1 MHTNP
6 KTMLPTSPKN
16 IFAGFQ
22 FQYKKPEQIDI
33 IKISNEGKYSEL
45 FTRYAK
51 IIPIQIVMVIIEL
64 IPSIPSMKLKMLINQ
79 VQINIK
85 KRI

>member
-1 MHTNP
+1 
-6 KTMLPTSPKN
+6 MLPTSPKN

-22 FQYKKPEQIDI
+22 FQYKKAEQIDI

-45 FTRYAK
+45 FTKYAK
-51 IIPIQIVMVIIEL
+51 IIPIQIVMVIIEV
-64 IPSIPSMKLKMLINQ
+64 IPSIPSMKLKMLIKQ

>member
-6 KTMLPTSPKN
+6 KTILPTSPKN

-22 FQYKKPEQIDI
+22 FQYKNAEHIDI

-45 FTRYAK
+45 FTKYAK
-51 IIPIQIVMVIIEL
+51 IIPIQIDILIIIL
-64 IPSIPSMKLKMLINQ
+64 IPSIPSMKLKMLMNQ
-79 VQINIK
+79 AQINIIK
-85 KRI
+85 KI